1 MGKKESSDLLDQVDR
16 HFDTGSQAWLLGAGI
31 CVDAGLP
38 LMGAL
43 TTRVREIAKG
53 KPHEQLLEGLIG
65 ELPANGH
72 IEHVLSQL
80 GDYSAIATR
89 LSTGEVTIAGKR
101 YDLATL
107 QEAHTAI
114 TQHIAETIRWGY
126 VPGRDEVPPVIGS
139 RDAPLAKVDNHVAF
153 LKAIFERRQA
163 GLSNR
168 KRPVHFFTTNY
179 DTLLEDALSICRYPH
194 WDGFSGGAVAF
205 RNHEYGKSPK
215 SDGMRAM
222 VVKLHGS
229 IDWILGTDGGIWRV
243 RDTDTYPEHHGRVL
257 IHPQSTK
264 YVSTQK
270 DPFASQFDILRR
282 ALAGPNEI
290 TLGIVGYSFG
300 DEHINE
306 EIERALSASDSKVTA
321 ISFLRENDALP
332 QCVTKWLN
340 EPWGDRVFVLTE
352 KAAYWGNRDPTHYA
366 TGGENDWWS
375 FKGAIEFINN
385 GANASE

>member
-1 MGKKESSDLLDQVDR
+1 
-16 HFDTGSQAWLLGAGI
+16 
-31 CVDAGLP
+31 
-38 LMGAL
+38 MGAL
-43 TTRVREIAKG
+43 TIRVCELAKG
-53 KPHEQLLEGLIG
+53 KQHEQLLEGLIG
-65 ELPANGH
+65 ELPATGH

-89 LSTGEVTIAGKR
+89 ISTGKVTIAGQS
-101 YDLATL
+101 YDLSAL
-107 QEAHTAI
+107 QQAHTAI
-114 TQHIAETIRWGY
+114 TQDIAETVRWGY
-126 VPGRDEVPPVIGS
+126 IAEKDGNPLVIGS
-139 RDAPLAKVDNHVAF
+139 RDNPLAKVDDHIAF

-168 KRPVHFFTTNY
+168 RKPVHLFTTNY

-215 SDGMRAM
+215 SDGMRAIL
-222 VVKLHGS
+222 VKLHGS
-229 IDWILGTDGGIWRV
+229 IDWMLGVEGGVWRV
-243 RDTDTYPEHHGRVL
+243 RDNDTYPKRHGRVL

-282 ALAGPNEI
+282 VLSGPDEI
-290 TLGIVGYSFG
+290 ALGIVGYSFG

-306 EIERALSASDSKVTA
+306 EIERALSAVESKATI
-321 ISFLRENDALP
+321 ISFVRENDELP
-332 QCVTKWLN
+332 QCLTKWLH

-352 KAAYWGNRDPTHYA
+352 KAAYWGSRDATHHA
-366 TGGENDWWS
+366 TGNEHSWWT
-375 FKGAIEFINN
+375 FKGAIEFIHN
-385 GANASE
+385 GARASE